1 MALMSPE
8 NLIHD
13 ISPNAAPSWVCG
25 QIEQVPKLTLIHFAA
40 RAWCE
45 VHDVYACA
53 FTPEARLDLQPTS
66 PSLYAKHRAGI
77 WCLSVSF
84 ASQRR
89 SYLNASSP
97 QQPICCDAGGHSDRP
112 SHVQKDSRINRCDGL
127 PLSQRWKAAPGGGS
141 EELWSQAALQIV
153 QGGPS
158 CECVGRAF

>member
-40 RAWCE
+40 RAWCG

-66 PSLYAKHRAGI
+66 PSLYAKHRARDLVPERLI
-77 WCLSVSF
+77 RVSKALLPERF
-84 ASQRR
+84 VTAATDLLRR
-89 SYLNASSP
+89 
-97 QQPICCDAGGHSDRP
+97 
-112 SHVQKDSRINRCDGL
+112 
-127 PLSQRWKAAPGGGS
+127 
-141 EELWSQAALQIV
+141 
-153 QGGPS
+153 
-158 CECVGRAF
+158 GRS